1 MRAWIFLGLLASLG
15 SLVSQ
20 SVSAARTAQSPPTS
34 QPCSSPTPIQRGPNG
49 PEAQG
54 SSTGGQFWALTPF
67 LSSGT
72 VDASEK
78 FVLGMTGSGPLNM
91 TAIGPA
97 GEVTGPARLDF
108 HGPATGN
115 RPGEEWG
122 SAWIFDEPGCWDMHA
137 VRGNVT
143 GDIWFNVAAPQ
154 FSLTSFAARQNGR
167 TVTSVRPGVRTV
179 FVVRGSVQ
187 NYSGIP
193 RGKLIVRHGNRL
205 YGTFT
210 LRTPDVRSVLLRR
223 AITFP
228 STGSS
233 AFTITARVREWH
245 LTATKTL
252 HLRRSP

>member
-1 MRAWIFLGLLASLG
+1 
-15 SLVSQ
+15 
-20 SVSAARTAQSPPTS
+20 
-34 QPCSSPTPIQRGPNG
+34 
-49 PEAQG
+49 
-54 SSTGGQFWALTPF
+54 LTPF